1 MLTLNEMPTLIE
13 IVLSPPILG
22 SSAECGRDVDEMNGI
37 MMTEE

>member
-1 MLTLNEMPTLIE
+1 MLTLNKIPTLIE

-22 SSAECGRDVDEMNGI
+22 SSSECGRDVDEMSGI